1 MGLKEVNVLCSC
13 FLLFVSAA
21 LKVRCDVYGG
31 SDRVS
36 AVIDEVVRWVLHRW
50 LSCLHRDRESVGRYR
65 RPNCPAW
72 QCCSRHES

>member
-1 MGLKEVNVLCSC
+1 MGLKEVNVLRSC

-36 AVIDEVVRWVLHRW
+36 AVIDEMVRWV
-50 LSCLHRDRESVGRYR
+50 
-65 RPNCPAW
+65 
-72 QCCSRHES
+72 